1 MVINHIHLFSSSFF
15 SAPLRLCPRVVAKKF
30 LKQTANMPS
39 AIGLFFF
46 LFISIFSL
54 GAQDFRYKHNEGDKY
69 RIIST
74 VNEDVY
80 INRRLNHRAEILNRI
95 AVEILSVSEG
105 RGRHKAVFQ
114 TSERGLL
121 AGGAVSAGRSFQWAR
136 EYNSEFERDSLGRMS
151 IDKKYFMPVV
161 RDVPV
166 FPGRSISPGERWA
179 YEGHEVHYFREGFGI
194 QEPYRIP
201 FTANYVF
208 LGERSWKGKACAA
221 FTVNY
226 RINLTPKAA
235 GGKIWPVK
243 ITGESDQTVY
253 WDNVMGQPV
262 AYNENFRYIF
272 ELSNG
277 RVFEYR
283 GVAEAEIVESAR
295 MDKEQIAGD
304 IAEEIRRLDI
314 PEVSVRVVDEG
325 ITISLDDIRFQ
336 PDSAKMLPGENE
348 KLDKIVDILRRYQE
362 RDIMVSGHTALA
374 GTAEGRRKLSV
385 ERASVVADYLIE
397 KKARP
402 QERVVVR
409 GFGSDRPV
417 ADNSTEE
424 GRRKN
429 RRVEITILEN

>member
-1 MVINHIHLFSSSFF
+1 MFKNCKRLILFP
-15 SAPLRLCPRVVAKKF
+15 ALLLC
-30 LKQTANMPS
+30 L
-39 AIGLFFF
+39 
-46 LFISIFSL
+46 FSL
-54 GAQDFRYKHNEGDKY
+54 GAQDFRYQHHEGDKY

-80 INRRLNHRAEILNRI
+80 IDRRLNHRAEILNRI
-95 AVEILSVSEG
+95 AVEIVSVSDG
-105 RGRHKAVFQ
+105 KGRHRAVFQ
-114 TSERGLL
+114 TSERGMP
-121 AGGAVSAGRSFQWAR
+121 ATGGQAANQGWSFQWAR
-136 EYNSEFERDSLGRMS
+136 EYNSEFERDSLGRMA

-166 FPGRSISPGERWA
+166 FPGRSIIPGERWS
-179 YEGHEVHYFREGFGI
+179 YEGHEVHDFSEGFGI

-208 LGERSWKGKACAA
+208 LGHRSWKGKLYPV
-221 FTVNY
+221 FSVNY
-226 RINLTPKAA
+226 RINSRPRAVP
-235 GGKIWPVK
+235 GKIWPVK

-253 WDNVMGQPV
+253 WNRDMGQPV
-262 AYNENFRYIF
+262 AYTENFRYIF

-283 GVAEAEIVESAR
+283 GKAEAEIVESAI
-295 MDKEQIAGD
+295 MDKEKIAGD
-304 IAEEIRRLDI
+304 IAGEIRRLDI

-325 ITISLDDIRFQ
+325 ITISLDDIQFY
-336 PDSAKMLPGENE
+336 PDSAVMLPGENE
-348 KLDKIVDILRRYQE
+348 KLDKIVDILKRYQE
-362 RDIMVSGHTALA
+362 RDIMVGGHAALA
-374 GTAEGRRKLSV
+374 GTEEGRRKLSAD
-385 ERASVVADYLIE
+385 RASVVADYLIE

-402 QERVVVR
+402 PDRVVVR
-409 GFGSDRPV
+409 GFGADRPV

>member
-1 MVINHIHLFSSSFF
+1 MINKNKWLILFP
-15 SAPLRLCPRVVAKKF
+15 AL
-30 LKQTANMPS
+30 
-39 AIGLFFF
+39 IG
-46 LFISIFSL
+46 IFSL
-54 GAQDFRYKHNEGDKY
+54 GAQDFRYKHHEGDKY

-80 INRRLNHRAEILNRI
+80 IDRRLNHSAEILNRI
-95 AVEILSVSEG
+95 AVEIVSVSG
-105 RGRHKAVFQ
+105 GKGMHKAVFQ
-114 TSERGLL
+114 TSERGVI
-121 AGGAVSAGRSFQWAR
+121 AGEASNAGRSFQWAR
-136 EYNSEFERDSLGRMS
+136 EYDSEFERDSLGHIT
-151 IDKKYFMPVV
+151 IDKKFYMPVV

-166 FPGRSISPGERWA
+166 FPGREIKPGEKWS
-179 YEGHEVHYFREGFGI
+179 YEGHEVHDFREGFGI

-208 LGERSWKGKACAA
+208 LGGRSWKGKPCSA
-221 FTVNY
+221 FTVDY
-226 RINLTPKAA
+226 RINLTPQAPR
-235 GGKIWPVK
+235 GRIWPVK
-243 ITGESDQTVY
+243 ITGESDQIVY
-253 WDNVMGQPV
+253 WDGDMGQPV
-262 AYNENFRYIF
+262 AYSERFRYIF

-283 GVAEAEIVESAR
+283 GTAEAEIIESAR

-348 KLDKIVDILRRYQE
+348 KLDKVVDILRRYQE

>member
-1 MVINHIHLFSSSFF
+1 MIKNYKCLIIF
-15 SAPLRLCPRVVAKKF
+15 SALLLCLSSLR
-30 LKQTANMPS
+30 
-39 AIGLFFF
+39 
-46 LFISIFSL
+46 
-54 GAQDFRYKHNEGDKY
+54 AQDFRYKHNAGDKY

-95 AVEILSVSEG
+95 AVEIVSVSEG

-121 AGGAVSAGRSFQWAR
+121 AGGAVNAGRSFQWAR
-136 EYNSEFERDSLGRMS
+136 EYNSEFERDSIGRMT
-151 IDKKYFMPVV
+151 IDKKYYMPVV

-166 FPGRSISPGERWA
+166 FSGREIKPGEKWS
-179 YEGHEVHYFREGFGI
+179 YEGHEVHDFSENFGI

-201 FTANYVF
+201 FTANYVY
-208 LGERSWKGKACAA
+208 LGHRTWKGKLYPA
-221 FTVNY
+221 FSVNY
-226 RINLTPKAA
+226 RINLTQRTSPSRGARV
-235 GGKIWPVK
+235 WPVK
-243 ITGESDQTVY
+243 ITAESDQTVY
-253 WDNVMGQPV
+253 WDNNMGQPV
-262 AYNENFRYIF
+262 AYTENFRHIF

-277 RVFEYR
+277 SVFEFR
-283 GVAEAEIVESAR
+283 GKAEAEVVESER
-295 MDKEQIAGD
+295 MDKEQVAGD
-304 IAEEIRRLDI
+304 IAEEIRRLNI
-314 PEVSVRVVDEG
+314 PEVSVRVDDEG
-325 ITISLDDIRFQ
+325 ITLSLDNIQFY
-336 PDSAKMLPGENE
+336 PESARMLPGEKE

-362 RDIMVSGHTALA
+362 RDIMVGGHTARS
-374 GTAEGRRKLSV
+374 GTEESSMKLSV
-385 ERASVVADYLIE
+385 ERASVIADYLIE
-397 KKARP
+397 NKARP